1 MRRSALTLLLL
12 SAACAHGPATRFGS
26 GVLIA
31 PAELARQTGLEPWA
45 ISMPFG
51 KDQDGTE
58 LVLKFMERAEASG
71 ARFVSDVQVVFMA
84 EAEGQPLECRTRLV
98 PEGTARDAQ
107 RGLRTAETGTTS
119 PALTWVQRP
128 MSRPEFTC
136 MDQAGARVATGTY
149 QDVGGRPGR
158 VPSRGQGPVQRGGT
172 LNSVT
177 LCGYHPVTRMLT
189 RYAFEDAINYMPP
202 QVSRIREVRPE
213 LRLEETDA
221 ECLPRE
227 PRAPAVNRIEA
238 MAYGGSGPKAA
249 LDAAAPAVPVRYEL

>member
-1 MRRSALTLLLL
+1 MRRSALALLLLL
-12 SAACAHGPATRFGS
+12 SAACAHGPAARSGP

-45 ISMPFG
+45 IMG
-51 KDQDGTE
+51 
-58 LVLKFMERAEASG
+58 
-71 ARFVSDVQVVFMA
+71 
-84 EAEGQPLECRTRLV
+84 
-98 PEGTARDAQ
+98 
-107 RGLRTAETGTTS
+107 
-119 PALTWVQRP
+119 
-128 MSRPEFTC
+128 
-136 MDQAGARVATGTY
+136 QAGARVATGTS
-149 QDVGGRPGR
+149 QDVQVEPGR
-158 VPSRGQGPVQRGGT
+158 VPARGQGPVQRGGP

-202 QVSRIREVRPE
+202 QLSRIREARPE

-238 MAYGGSGPKAA
+238 LAYGGSGPKAA
-249 LDAAAPAVPVRYEL
+249 LDASTPAVPVRYDL